1 MMISREEIVNR
12 FCLMGKW
19 IEEDLEKSEFEEV
32 IRHAFV
38 RNGWFCEQFVRSA
51 LMGIASWLRKDV
63 LENFIAGYAFTEMPK
78 RIAVIAAGNIPAVGF
93 HDIMCVL
100 LSGNKAVCKL
110 SSKDE
115 VLLPFLFGKFF
126 KDEIV
131 FEKSIIADFDAV
143 IATGSN
149 NSALHFESYF
159 GKYPHI
165 IRHNRHS
172 VAVLSGNE
180 SKEDLAGLAE
190 DMLLYAGLGCRSVS
204 KLFVPRGYDF
214 EALRTECKAFN
225 GLLDLNKYRN
235 NIDYHRA
242 IFIMNNCPFVDLNNL
257 LLIENK
263 ETATGVSVVNY
274 QYYEDLSEVK
284 AFIDSNKE
292 NLQITVSNLPLTN
305 TTRFGKGQRPDIDEF
320 ADGVDTMKWLNNL

>member
-242 IFIMNNCPFVDLNNL
+242 IFIMNNRPFVDLNNL

-292 NLQITVSNLPLTN
+292 NLQIVVSNLPLTN

>member
-1 MMISREEIVNR
+1 MMISREKIVNR

-38 RNGWFCEQFVRSA
+38 CNGWFCEQFVRSA

-204 KLFVPRGYDF
+204 KLFVLRDYDF

-242 IFIMNNCPFVDLNNL
+242 IFIMNNRPFVDLGNL

-292 NLQITVSNLPLTN
+292 NLQIVVSNLPLTN

>member
-1 MMISREEIVNR
+1 MMISREEIFNR

-204 KLFVPRGYDF
+204 KLFVPRDYDF
-214 EALRTECKAFN
+214 EALRTECEAFKN
-225 GLLDLNKYRN
+225 LIDLNKYRN

-242 IFIMNNCPFVDLNNL
+242 IFIMNNRPFVDLGNL

-274 QYYEDLSEVK
+274 QYYEDLSKIK

-292 NLQITVSNLPLTN
+292 NLQIVVSNLPLTN

>member
-242 IFIMNNCPFVDLNNL
+242 IFIMNNRPFVDLNNL

-274 QYYEDLSEVK
+274 QYYEDLSKIK

-292 NLQITVSNLPLTN
+292 NLQIVVSNLPLTN

>member
-1 MMISREEIVNR
+1 MISREEIINR

-32 IRHAFV
+32 IRHAFIH
-38 RNGWFCEQFVRSA
+38 NGWFCEQFVRSA

-126 KDEIV
+126 KDEVV
-131 FEKSIIADFDAV
+131 FEKSIIAGFDAV

-214 EALRTECKAFN
+214 EALRTECEAFKN
-225 GLLDLNKYRN
+225 LIDLNKYRN

-242 IFIMNNCPFVDLNNL
+242 IFIMNNRPFVDLGNL
-257 LLIENK
+257 LLIENT

-292 NLQITVSNLPLTN
+292 NLQIVVSNLPLTN
-305 TTRFGKGQRPDIDEF
+305 TTRFGKGQRPDINEF
-320 ADGVDTMKWLNNL
+320 ADGVDTMKWLNSL

>member
-63 LENFIAGYAFTEMPK
+63 LENFIAGYAFAEMPK

-242 IFIMNNCPFVDLNNL
+242 IFIMNNRPFVDLNNL

-292 NLQITVSNLPLTN
+292 NLQIVVSNLPLTN

>member
-1 MMISREEIVNR
+1 MMINREEIVNR

-19 IEEDLEKSEFEEV
+19 IEEGLEKGDFDEV
-32 IRHAFV
+32 TRRAFAC
-38 RNGWFCEQFVRSA
+38 NGWFCEEFVRSA

-63 LENFIAGYAFTEMPK
+63 LENFVAEYAFAEMPK

-100 LSGNKAVCKL
+100 LSGNKLVCKL
-110 SSKDE
+110 SSKDD
-115 VLLPFLFGKFF
+115 VLLPFLFDSFF
-126 KDEIV
+126 KEEVV
-131 FEKSIIADFDAV
+131 FEKSVIAGFDAV

-149 NSALHFESYF
+149 NSALHFENYF

-172 VAVLSGNE
+172 VAVLSGEE
-180 SKEDLAGLAE
+180 SKEDLEGLAK

-204 KLFVPRGYDF
+204 KLFVPRTYDF
-214 EALRTECKAFN
+214 GALKAACETFKN
-225 GLLDLNKYRN
+225 LLDLNKYRN

-242 IFIMNNCPFVDLNNL
+242 IFIMNNRPFVDFGNL
-257 LLIENK
+257 LLIENE

-292 NLQITVSNLPLTN
+292 NLQIVVSNLPLIGTN
-305 TTRFGKGQRPDIDEF
+305 NFGKGQQPRIEEF
-320 ADGVDTMKWLNNL
+320 ADGVDTMKWLNSL

>member
-1 MMISREEIVNR
+1 MISRKEIVNR

-242 IFIMNNCPFVDLNNL
+242 IFIMNNRPFVDLNNL

>member
-242 IFIMNNCPFVDLNNL
+242 IFIMNNRPFVDLNNL

>member
-1 MMISREEIVNR
+1 
-12 FCLMGKW
+12 MGKW

-242 IFIMNNCPFVDLNNL
+242 IFIMNNRPFVDLNNL

>member
-235 NIDYHRA
+235 NLDYHRA
-242 IFIMNNCPFVDLNNL
+242 IFIMNNRPFVDLNNL

-284 AFIDSNKE
+284 AFINSNKE

>member
-292 NLQITVSNLPLTN
+292 NLQIVVSNLPLTN

>member
-1 MMISREEIVNR
+1 MINREEIVNR

-19 IEEDLEKSEFEEV
+19 IEEDLEKNEFEEA
-32 IRHAFV
+32 IRHAFA

-51 LMGIASWLRKDV
+51 LIGIASWLRKDI
-63 LENFIAGYAFTEMPK
+63 LENFIAGYAFAKMPK

-126 KDEIV
+126 KDEVV
-131 FEKSIIADFDAV
+131 FEKSVIADFDAV

-165 IRHNRHS
+165 IRHSRHS
-172 VAVLSGNE
+172 VAVLSGTE
-180 SKEDLAGLAE
+180 SKKDLAGLAE

-242 IFIMNNCPFVDLNNL
+242 IFIMNNRPFVDLGNL

-305 TTRFGKGQRPDIDEF
+305 TTHFGKGQQPDIDEF
-320 ADGVDTMKWLNNL
+320 ADGVDTMKWLNSL